1 LQSPPH
7 EFKVRE
13 GEDQAWKHA
22 YGVECN
28 ESRNRKF
35 WAYGPPSERAVDGLM
50 DKEGAV
56 GADEFLKGGEEF
68 RKAKEGKSKA
78 DV

>member
-1 LQSPPH
+1 M
-7 EFKVRE
+7 
-13 GEDQAWKHA
+13 
-22 YGVECN
+22 ECN
-28 ESRNRKF
+28 ESRNRKL
-35 WAYGPPSERAVDGLM
+35 WAYGPPSERAIDGLM

-56 GADEFLKGGEEF
+56 GADEFVKGGKEF